1 MGAPRSGGLRSI
13 GQKLATLATHPNPS
27 LEGRGY
33 VLFPPFWAIPAF
45 ANEDRAGAVQ
55 ASVMKLSITRLRPA
69 VSKSISSLLPSIA
82 AIVP

>member
-1 MGAPRSGGLRSI
+1 MDPRLRGDDVVKQVAS
-13 GQKLATLATHPNPS
+13 
-27 LEGRGY
+27 
-33 VLFPPFWAIPAF
+33 FPPFWAIPAF

-55 ASVMKLSITRLRPA
+55 ANVTKLSITRLRPA